1 MAGHKPQ
8 TQGSARCRG
17 QIQAVTPG
25 QGLTAAALLISRCL
39 DGTRAPSSLPVG
51 CAGIWGLAQLMGCRA
66 NPLFQL
72 GTGKLGS
79 GWGNAASPG
88 PNDIWLREKGSTW
101 ILGRKTK
108 LCRAH
113 TNQQRAGNSPSF
125 TCGAPGVG
133 DRARRVKALQ
143 GTLLQAGTSLFI
155 FSHISPLLIVGT
167 AQHPKASLSFIPST
181 PAERQPQMW
190 DIWGHTAG
198 DAGTVWVPTDPG
210 VSHPRCSPISL
221 GASPPPPPLPGHS
234 GGIDKLIKP
243 LPSGLAGETDRYWS
257 FYF

>member
-1 MAGHKPQ
+1 MA
-8 TQGSARCRG
+8 R
-17 QIQAVTPG
+17 
-25 QGLTAAALLISRCL
+25 LT
-39 DGTRAPSSLPVG
+39 
-51 CAGIWGLAQLMGCRA
+51 GCRV

-88 PNDIWLREKGSTW
+88 PDDIWLRKKGPTW

-108 LCRAH
+108 LCHTH

-125 TCGAPGVG
+125 TCGVPGVRE
-133 DRARRVKALQ
+133 RARRVKALQ
-143 GTLLQAGTSLFI
+143 GTLLQAGTSQPHVVSSHSLHPSPCLS

-167 AQHPKASLSFIPST
+167 ARHPKASLSFIPSS

-190 DIWGHTAG
+190 DIWGHKAG

-210 VSHPRCSPISL
+210 VSYPCCSPISL

-243 LPSGLAGETDRYWS
+243 LPSGLAGETDHYWS